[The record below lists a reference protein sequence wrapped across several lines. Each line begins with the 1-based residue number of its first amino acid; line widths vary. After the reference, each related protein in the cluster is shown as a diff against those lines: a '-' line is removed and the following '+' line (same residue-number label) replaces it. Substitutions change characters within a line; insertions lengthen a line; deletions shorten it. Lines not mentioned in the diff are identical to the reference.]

1 VVFCRRR
8 CRKDCTLFFCVA
20 SPKHANFVVPI
31 PRRSIV
37 FVQAGRACAVDGR
50 FPMNG
55 SGKRLGWGG
64 GFGWDRW
71 GGCRRG
77 GLRILELAGRGHST
91 RRRARLGTDMGGYGR
106 SCWAGRQRAA
116 EAAREGGARGGG
128 GQGGGGHNKITS
140 LLNII
145 LFSKATTDT

>member
-1 VVFCRRR
+1 MVFCRRR

-77 GLRILELAGRGHST
+77 GLRILELAGQGHST

-106 SCWAGRQRAA
+106 IREELLGRETTGSRGSQGEGRAW
-116 EAAREGGARGGG
+116 RGRTGRG
-128 GQGGGGHNKITS
+128 
-140 LLNII
+140 II
-145 LFSKATTDT
+145 LMYGGE